1 MCVLSTMEDNT
12 MFGVSSVYR
21 DGGVAG
27 AGQSIKLVRMRSAR
41 THLLG
46 IPPHCQPP
54 DQTLG
59 SKQMRASPSGG
70 VINLSLVMQ
79 YIAMSDRWPMAHLQP
94 PIIRTRLYDLLVRMI
109 HSAL

>member
-1 MCVLSTMEDNT
+1 

-21 DGGVAG
+21 DGGVRGRAKYQISEDEKCQNPFAG
-27 AGQSIKLVRMRSAR
+27 NPATLPA
-41 THLLG
+41 
-46 IPPHCQPP
+46 P

-79 YIAMSDRWPMAHLQP
+79 YIIAMSDRWSP
-94 PIIRTRLYDLLVRMI
+94 PAT
-109 HSAL
+109 HHQN

>member
-1 MCVLSTMEDNT
+1 MCVLSTMEYNT

-21 DGGVAG
+21 DGGGAG

-46 IPPHCQPP
+46 ILPHCQPP

-59 SKQMRASPSGG
+59 SKQMRASLSGG

-79 YIAMSDRWPMAHLQP
+79 YIAISDRWPTSSHPSSELDFRIYCSQDDS
-94 PIIRTRLYDLLVRMI
+94 L
-109 HSAL
+109 